1 MIRISV
7 NMSHP
12 DLAGQNPK
20 KVRFVIAP
28 LRQPFFLPRAHPP
41 VSKDINQMGDVNSS
55 VSRWLE
61 VGGASDLYIEDSDF
75 RFLGDHES
83 PYMGIEIKSMLID
96 LIRKNFIVIEK
107 DGVAMTPEQV
117 MFYGS

>member
-7 NMSHP
+7 NTSHP
-12 DLAGQNPK
+12 SLSGQNPK
-20 KVRFVIAP
+20 KIRFVIAP
-28 LRQPFFLPRAHPP
+28 LRSPFFLPRSHPP
-41 VSKDINQMGDVNSS
+41 LSHDLSKVGDANAS

-61 VGGASDLYIEDSDF
+61 VTGSQPILIEDSDL

-83 PYMGIEIKSMLID
+83 PYMGMEIKSMLID
-96 LIRKNFIVIEK
+96 LMRKNLIIVEK
-107 DGVAMTPEQV
+107 DGVSMTPEEV